1 MKKYITIIFS
11 FLSLFVCLS
20 CSDDDNDTI
29 PEQEPVRYYVKYEL
43 SGTTQHI
50 NVPRLITVNTEKGNQ
65 TIKIEGRNII
75 WDETYGPVNKIFIPR
90 LDVKIEDYEYSS
102 SMEGKIYVSRE
113 KEPFV
118 LKAQGTGKYSLSL
131 TCTIDF

>member
-1 MKKYITIIFS
+1 MKKSVIIFLS

-20 CSDDDNDTI
+20 CSDDDNDTM

-43 SGTTQHI
+43 SSTTQHI

-65 TIKIEGRNII
+65 NIKIEGRNIT